1 MAQSAPSLMI
11 VMVKHERI
19 MDPVVPSQRV
29 DYVRPGCCQLIV
41 DCPGR
46 SKECVS
52 PIPSLFQMIQGKYIA
67 EDVCMEWL

>member
-1 MAQSAPSLMI
+1 MAQLTPSLMI

-19 MDPVVPSQRV
+19 MDPVVLSQRV

-46 SKECVS
+46 SKQCVS
-52 PIPSLFQMIQGKYIA
+52 TLPSLFQMIQGKYIA
-67 EDVCMEWL
+67 EDVRMEWL